1 MNAYQIYTVDGSR
14 LWPLKIFDGDREVTD
29 LDEVKEILIN
39 SGEIQVRVVQRSGD
53 IQEEKKVVKKEDI
66 GSIVGQI
73 EYVIEGQMSLDDV
86 LSVKEA
92 AKLWEL
98 SDGNIV
104 RKAIERGNFVEGEVR
119 KSEATWLISY
129 PAMQR
134 LYEAVPPSKKDQYPR
149 LQVHRIEFNFETG
162 KKKKIELF

>member
-1 MNAYQIYTVDGSR
+1 MDAFQIYTIKGSR
-14 LWPLKIFDGDREVTD
+14 LWPLKIFDGEKELMD
-29 LDEVKEILIN
+29 LDEIKAALVKN
-39 SGEIQVRVVQRSGD
+39 GEIRVLEIQRNGD
-53 IQEEKKVVKKEDI
+53 IKGEEKILKKEDI
-66 GSIVGQI
+66 GSIVGPI
-73 EYVIEGQMSLDDV
+73 DYVIEGTMTLDDV

-92 AKLWEL
+92 AKVWEL

-104 RKAIERGNFVEGEVR
+104 RKAIERGNFHEGEVR

-134 LYEAVPPSKKDQYPR
+134 LYEAVPPSKKDQYPK

-162 KKKKIELF
+162 KPKKIELF